1 MLHSRNAHPWRL
13 YLPEPRIHWRNLNA
27 SGKAVIIRTE
37 IRLGGKKTA
46 LTHATASIA
55 LTKTGE
61 QNCALRSPD
70 FISRRNRSR
79 SSQFENG
86 WNQVNHSDTNRETIS
101 ASWTTVVHGD
111 AGKSNRGISTKLW
124 GLKAFLASVEGE
136 SDGRGRWTLLRISEN
151 SGAFFF
157 S

>member
-1 MLHSRNAHPWRL
+1 MLHSRNAHPWRP

-37 IRLGGKKTA
+37 IPLGGKKTA

-55 LTKTGE
+55 LTRIGE

-79 SSQFENG
+79 SSQSKNG

-101 ASWTTVVHGD
+101 ASWTTFVHGD
-111 AGKSNRGISTKLW
+111 AGKSNRGISIKLW
-124 GLKAFLASVEGE
+124 GSKAFLASVEGE
-136 SDGRGRWTLLRISEN
+136 SDGRVRWKPRCISEN
-151 SGAFFF
+151 PGAFSF